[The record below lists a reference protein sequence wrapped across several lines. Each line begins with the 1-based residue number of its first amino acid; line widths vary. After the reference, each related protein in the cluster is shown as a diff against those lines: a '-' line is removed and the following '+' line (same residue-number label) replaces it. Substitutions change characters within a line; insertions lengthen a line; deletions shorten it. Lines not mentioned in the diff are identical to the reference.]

1 MKGWKL
7 KVVLI
12 FSTILFFMAGM
23 MVVMI
28 VAPGADIL
36 GLKYIRS
43 TSGSIDSEQGFY
55 TGELLDTDVVIN
67 CDNILVKVN
76 FVQSYTF
83 SVHLVDVY
91 NGYCKSGDEPEVTMA
106 IKEGIYTFDVNEYQ
120 PFVYH
125 NRSDESALYINVPI
139 YFTGRVIV
147 CSRKSKVITSGLV
160 GNLYG
165 LTIET
170 GGVVD
175 IQDNLK
181 TTDLNLVVKD
191 KKVTISENAKIKG
204 NLNIESQNANISCGC
219 VIGGDISIKSKG
231 GSLKF
236 PECNNLT
243 VEASNTEISSVNENV
258 AKVKNNANIT
268 SNDDV
273 TLNCLGDATITTKRG
288 KVSLGE
294 TATTNSG
301 KIVVTTKSGNID
313 LKGTYSGSVTIDTSS
328 GDVIADWLKQAKIT
342 SVYGKVKSARVDDG
356 EITTG
361 GSGIT
366 ILQSGKMLILKTRGG
381 DIILGEKGKYFDAS
395 VKATTTAGKI
405 VINNARG
412 KEYKLQTASGDVDF
426 LGSEKVS
433 TKLTITSEKGFI
445 TAKNIT
451 DECTIKSTGKID
463 CTIVSTTATTTITG
477 KSGSVSVTLPKTFV
491 YELNSSKKE
500 NIYIN
505 DEQVGTETDDGGC
518 EYITRADY
526 KGADKLTITTNKGKI
541 TIKDR

>member
-1 MKGWKL
+1 
-7 KVVLI
+7 
-12 FSTILFFMAGM
+12 MAGM

-43 TSGSIDSEQGFY
+43 TSGSIDSEQSFHSAD
-55 TGELLDTDVVIN
+55 LLDTDVVIN

-106 IKEGIYTFDVNEYQ
+106 IKDGIYTFDVNEYQ

-125 NRSDESALYINVPI
+125 NRSDESALYVNVPI
-139 YFTGRVIV
+139 YFLGRVKV
-147 CSRKSKVITSGLV
+147 VSRKSKVETSGLV
-160 GNLYG
+160 GKLSG

-170 GGVVD
+170 GGVVS
-175 IQDNLK
+175 IQDNLN

-204 NLNIESQNANISCGC
+204 NLNIESNSASIFCGC
-219 VIGGDISIKSKG
+219 AIGGNITITSKG

-236 PECNNLT
+236 SECNNLT
-243 VEASNTEISSVNENV
+243 VEASNTEIASANENI
-258 AKVKNNANIT
+258 AKVQN
-268 SNDDV
+268 
-273 TLNCLGDATITTKRG
+273 ATITTNDNVTITASGNVSVTTKRG
-288 KVSLGE
+288 KVTLGE
-294 TATTNSG
+294 SSGTNSG
-301 KIVVTTKSGNID
+301 VIEIKTQSGDVD
-313 LKGTYSGSVTIDTSS
+313 LKGSYSGNVTIETSS
-328 GDVIADWLKQAKIT
+328 GDIEANWLKQAKIT
-342 SVYGKVKSARVDDG
+342 SVYGKFKATRVDDG

-381 DIILGEKGKYFDAS
+381 DIILGEKSKYFDAS
-395 VKATTTAGKI
+395 VKATSTAGKI
-405 VINNARG
+405 TICNARG

-426 LGSEKVS
+426 SGSEKVS
-433 TKLTITSEKGFI
+433 TRLTITSEKGFI
-445 TAKNIT
+445 TATNIT
-451 DECTIKSTGKID
+451 DECTIKSNGKID
-463 CTIVSTTATTTITG
+463 CTIVSNTATTTITG

-491 YELNSSKKE
+491 YELKSSKKE
-500 NIYIN
+500 NIFIN
-505 DEQVGTETDDGGC
+505 NEQVGTETEDNKS

-541 TIKDR
+541 TIKDK